1 MSAKYWF
8 LIAVVAG
15 LVAWAGV
22 ETQRLFVAKRQLA
35 ASVELQQATSQRAQL
50 LHLKSGQSLA
60 GKK

>member
-15 LVAWAGV
+15 LLAWAGV
-22 ETQRLFVAKRQLA
+22 ETQRLFVARQQLA
-35 ASVELQQATSQRAQL
+35 ASVELQKATTQRAQL

-60 GKK
+60 EKK